1 MYIFVSMYTC
11 IYIYILLFIYIHIYR
26 SIYMPILLIVNLS
39 KRSKFFDKYERRP
52 DLRYQLPRGLGREK
66 RNIHTLKAHVE
77 EE

>member
-52 DLRYQLPRGLGREK
+52 DLRY
-66 RNIHTLKAHVE
+66 
-77 EE
+77 